1 MKIEINYSNRV
12 HILRPE
18 VKTSTDILG
27 ETTSINVLASEE
39 LIGSKINALLVRT
52 TPRDVYDAYNL
63 FNSGNIKDEKF
74 IKKIA
79 IFYVCLGSDLP
90 IDFNEILN
98 NALNKIQN
106 LNYQKIKET
115 LIPVLHK
122 GTKFDVDE
130 VVSYVS
136 KKIKE
141 MFILDSNDI
150 EFIKAINNKSFI
162 PNILFE
168 NYKTEDVSNHP
179 MGLWK
184 TK

>member
-1 MKIEINYSNRV
+1 M
-12 HILRPE
+12 
-18 VKTSTDILG
+18 
-27 ETTSINVLASEE
+27 LA
-39 LIGSKINALLVRT
+39 RT
-52 TPRDVYDAYNL
+52 TPRDVYDVYNL
-63 FNSGNIKDEKF
+63 FKSGQIEDIKL

-106 LNYQKIKET
+106 LNYQRIKET

-122 GTKFDVDE
+122 GIKFDVDE
-130 VVSYVS
+130 VTSYVS
-136 KKIKE
+136 KKIKR

-162 PNILFE
+162 PDILFE
-168 NYKTEDVSNHP
+168 NYPVEDISNHP

-184 TK
+184 IK